1 MSSSDDPPVPKR
13 RALERVMTDLTRL
26 LEEQHFA
33 SLEEANASLQQTLA
47 EGGPP
52 SRPPRTPLEE
62 AQDLLD
68 EAWEATGPRQIELAR
83 QALARSPDCADAYV
97 LLAEVTARTPEEALT
112 LYGQGV
118 AAGERAIGDHRF
130 AEEVGHFWGIVA
142 TRPYMRAR
150 VGLAQRLWTAGRRH
164 EAILHYTD
172 MLRLNPN
179 DNQGIRDLLLAA
191 LLAVG
196 DTTRARDL
204 LGRYDDA
211 SATWAYGRAL
221 VTFWTEGNSTAA
233 RQHRR
238 EALRSNPHVPAY
250 LLGRTR
256 LPKQRPPFYS
266 LGSPEEAV
274 LCAAEQLDA
283 WRAAPGA
290 LDWLAA
296 ATPPAGTVPRTTTRP
311 RAARRPGPSSS

>member
-1 MSSSDDPPVPKR
+1 MPSSDDPPVPKR

-33 SLEEANASLQQTLA
+33 SLEEANAFLQQTLA
-47 EGGPP
+47 EGGSP

-68 EAWEATGPRQIELAR
+68 EAWEASGPRQIELAR
-83 QALARSPDCADAYV
+83 RALARSPDCADAYV
-97 LLAEVTARTPEEALT
+97 LLAGVAARRPEEALA
-112 LYGQGV
+112 LCGQGV
-118 AAGERAIGDHRF
+118 AAGERALGDRRF
-130 AEEVGHFWGIVA
+130 GEEVGHFWGIIA
-142 TRPYMRAR
+142 TRPSMRPR
-150 VGLAQRLWTAGRRH
+150 VGLARPSGLSAAATRRSC
-164 EAILHYTD
+164 TTPN

-179 DNQGIRDLLLAA
+179 DNQGVRDLLLAA

-196 DTTRARDL
+196 DTTRAREL

-211 SATWAYGRAL
+211 SAAWAYGRAL

-256 LPKQRPPFYS
+256 LPKQHPPFYS
-266 LGSPEEAV
+266 VGSPEEAV
-274 LCAAEQLDA
+274 LYAEEQMDA

-290 LDWLAA
+290 LGWLKA
-296 ATPPAGTVPRTTTRP
+296 ATPAGTTARKTTRP
-311 RAARRPGPSSS
+311 RPTRPGPSSP